1 MQQINHVALRT
12 MLIAHLNAAGV
23 SDWPE
28 AIHVL
33 HAAINSLSSQ
43 HGVEAVLVLRATN
56 TLPGADV
63 PC

>member
-1 MQQINHVALRT
+1 MQQINHAALRAL
-12 MLIAHLNAAGV
+12 LIAQLNSAGV
-23 SDWPE
+23 TDWPE